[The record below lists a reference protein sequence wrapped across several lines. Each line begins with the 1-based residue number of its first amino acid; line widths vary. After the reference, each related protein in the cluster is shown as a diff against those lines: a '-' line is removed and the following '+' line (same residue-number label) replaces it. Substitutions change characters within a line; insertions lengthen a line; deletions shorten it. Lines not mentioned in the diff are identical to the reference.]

1 MKAPAAVL
9 ACDPQAAFARRI
21 AKACGFALLPSEVV
35 AFADGEIRVR
45 IEGDVDGRDLYLV
58 QPTSP
63 PVNDRLV
70 ALLLLADAARGAGA
84 ARLTAVMPYFGYSR
98 QDRRKQ
104 PGEARSAQLAAR
116 MLECAGVDRVVVLEP
131 HSQALENAFRIPF
144 IQVEADEA
152 ALALVR
158 KWRLRDLTVVSP
170 DAGGLKRAQRYAA
183 ALGAPLAVVAKSR
196 PHADATVA
204 LAPLGEVRGRQC
216 LIVDDMASTGGTIA
230 GAAKVL
236 LDAGAGAVHAFFV
249 HAVMAPG
256 AFERIKK
263 AGVRLIGSTDSVPR
277 AGKAP
282 RGLEIVG
289 VAPLL
294 ARAVRSL
301 SRTRA
306 SARKRLS

>member
-1 MKAPAAVL
+1 MDPASASVIAGNAHPL
-9 ACDPQAAFARRI
+9 LARRV
-21 AKACGFALLPSEVV
+21 AKGAGADLVPCTV
-35 AFADGEIRVR
+35 ARFADGELRVR
-45 IEGDVDGRDLYLV
+45 IEGDVRGRDVYLV

-63 PVNDRLV
+63 PVNDRLI
-70 ALLLLADAARGAGA
+70 ALALLADAARGAGA
-84 ARLTAVMPYFGYSR
+84 TRLTAVMPYFGYAR

-116 MLECAGVDRVVVLEP
+116 VLECAGIDRVLVLEP

-144 IQVEADEA
+144 LEVPADEA

-196 PHADATVA
+196 PRADASFA
-204 LAPLGEVRGRQC
+204 LAPLGAVRGRQC

-230 GAAKVL
+230 GAARA
-236 LDAGAGAVHAFFV
+236 LDAAGAAAVHAFFV

-263 AGVRLIGSTDSVPR
+263 AGVRLAGATDSVPR
-277 AGKAP
+277 EGKTP
-282 RGLEIVG
+282 RGLKIVS
-289 VAPLL
+289 ADALL
-294 ARAVRSL
+294 ARAVRGL
-301 SRTRA
+301 A
-306 SARKRLS
+306 GA